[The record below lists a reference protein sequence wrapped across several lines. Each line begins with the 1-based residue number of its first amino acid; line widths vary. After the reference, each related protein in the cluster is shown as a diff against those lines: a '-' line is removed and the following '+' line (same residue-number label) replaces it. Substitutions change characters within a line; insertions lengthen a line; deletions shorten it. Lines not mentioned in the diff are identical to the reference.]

1 METNLLSIGLL
12 SDNSPEV
19 MLDLKNG
26 QGTFQYNH
34 NIKEVK
40 IIKDENGGIII
51 TDNAEKATGSMFQ
64 YDSLRCEYPKTADNI
79 FATLITAKYPANVE
93 SKLVN
98 EYQSA
103 VFGLLDLS
111 YKEPYKDFL
120 IDRIVIRSAVDDDC
134 ATNNIPIGL

>member
-19 MLDLKNG
+19 ILDLKNG
-26 QGTFQYNH
+26 QGTFLYNH

-40 IIKDENGGIII
+40 VIKDENAGITI
-51 TDNAEKATGSMFQ
+51 TEDAEKATGSMFQ
-64 YDSLRCEYPKTADNI
+64 YDSLRCGYPQTADNI

-103 VFGLLDLS
+103 VLGLLDPS
-111 YKEPYKDFL
+111 YEEPYKAFL
-120 IDRIVIRSAVDDDC
+120 RDRLVIRAAVDNDC
-134 ATNNIPIGL
+134 ATINIPTEL